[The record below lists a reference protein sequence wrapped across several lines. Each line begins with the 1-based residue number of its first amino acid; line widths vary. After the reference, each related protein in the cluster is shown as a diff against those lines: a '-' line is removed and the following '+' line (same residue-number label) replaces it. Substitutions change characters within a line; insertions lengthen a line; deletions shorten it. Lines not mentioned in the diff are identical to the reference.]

1 MIHMGKYPVD
11 ITDEENAR
19 LKHPFLPTERYYS
32 VHRYP
37 NGPTIII
44 CNDPKNISKAR
55 IDQAVRI
62 NQEIAAKRILMEQ
75 DAKEV
80 PKIGK

>member
-1 MIHMGKYPVD
+1 MGKYPVD
-11 ITDEENAR
+11 ITDEENAK

-37 NGPTIII
+37 DGPTIII
-44 CNDPKNISKAR
+44 RNDPKNIPKAC

-62 NQEIAAKRILMEQ
+62 NQEIAAKRILANQNAQKSKKVGE
-75 DAKEV
+75 
-80 PKIGK
+80 